1 MNDRVAMVILFTVA
15 IASLTILALGYWWIM
30 RQDSTVLTTVS
41 AVIGGICGYVYK
53 LLRVRKTEGEKQNG

>member
-1 MNDRVAMVILFTVA
+1 VDDRAAMVVLFTVA
-15 IASLTILALGYWWIM
+15 IACLTILAVSYWWIM

-53 LLRVRKTEGEKQNG
+53 LLRVRKSEG